1 MGAGSPSRGTRR
13 GLGRPAVPHFA
24 IPSLCKGPR
33 TVSVPRYCRDRRRH
47 SASLQ
52 EGVTLGTMMGE
63 QSGAKPWP
71 NQSTHSSGPQSPR
84 KTGFSLPSGTIYINQ
99 STVQPRETK
108 LPETI
113 TVHEPQFP
121 QLHQNTRIRC
131 VSSKTC
137 GSAPAPP

>member
-13 GLGRPAVPHFA
+13 GLGRPAAPHFA

-33 TVSVPRYCRDRRRH
+33 TVSIPRYCRDRRRH

-71 NQSTHSSGPQSPR
+71 NQSTHSSGPQVPQENR
-84 KTGFSLPSGTIYINQ
+84 VLPPKRDYLHKS
-99 STVQPRETK
+99 
-108 LPETI
+108 
-113 TVHEPQFP
+113 VHCPTP
-121 QLHQNTRIRC
+121 
-131 VSSKTC
+131 
-137 GSAPAPP
+137 GD